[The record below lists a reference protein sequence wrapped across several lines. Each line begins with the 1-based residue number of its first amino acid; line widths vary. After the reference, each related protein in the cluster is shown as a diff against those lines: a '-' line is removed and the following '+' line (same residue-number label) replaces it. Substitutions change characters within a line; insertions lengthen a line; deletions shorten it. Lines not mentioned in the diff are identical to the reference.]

1 MRVFTFPGSR
11 QLGPHL
17 LDAFQDHV
25 AVAIEGL
32 NAAEKLLV
40 VPAVD
45 QDLGVVLDRV
55 GEDGQGAGVELFL
68 LGLLQLLR
76 GHLGLGLRRHLEL
89 KSFPKGPKVRKRL
102 KRLKK
107 TNRLF
112 VDVYDRDAA
121 AASVSVAGLGKI
133 MF

>member
-55 GEDGQGAGVELFL
+55 GEDGQRACVEFFL

-89 KSFPKGPKVRKRL
+89 ERFPKEIKNVSERIG
-102 KRLKK
+102 K
-107 TNRLF
+107 TKTI
-112 VDVYDRDAA
+112 
-121 AASVSVAGLGKI
+121 SVSRC
-133 MF
+133 FRCC